1 MNLQDLMEALGVDP
15 TDPQTTAIAED
26 FNNFE
31 DFIVLLYEKRKA
43 AGLTQS
49 AVAKIMETHQSV
61 ISDFERLGGNPT
73 IETIQRYARA
83 VGHRVLLELAPTTPA
98 LQRAE
103 AAAK

>member
-1 MNLQDLMEALGVDP
+1 MNLQELMQSLGYDP
-15 TDPQTTAIAED
+15 NNPDSIASRED

-43 AGLTQS
+43 AGLTQT

-83 VGHRVLLELAPTTPA
+83 VGYRVLLELAPTTPIVH
-98 LQRAE
+98 E
-103 AAAK
+103 AKASAK

>member
-15 TDPQTTAIAED
+15 KDPRTTAMAED

-31 DFIVLLYEKRKA
+31 DFIVLLSEKRKA
-43 AGLTQS
+43 AGLTQT
-49 AVAKIMETHQSV
+49 AVAKILETHQSV

-83 VGHRVLLELAPTTPA
+83 VGYRVILELAPTTPVA
-98 LQRAE
+98 QKIE
-103 AAAK
+103 ASA